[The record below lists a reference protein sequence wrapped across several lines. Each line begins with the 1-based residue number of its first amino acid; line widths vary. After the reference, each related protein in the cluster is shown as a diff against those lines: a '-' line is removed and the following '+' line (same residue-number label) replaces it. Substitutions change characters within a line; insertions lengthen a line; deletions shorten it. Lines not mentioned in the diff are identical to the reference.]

1 MEESIFM
8 DGVRAFFAMLD
19 RMAYSLITI
28 FYNTINDL
36 AAAQLVKTDVIN
48 QITGRMYALLGI
60 FMLFKVSFSLINYIV
75 DPNQIDDKT
84 RGGGALIKRIVIT
97 FALIVST
104 PFAFN
109 MIYEAQSAILAD
121 QLIPRFLL
129 GVEVKKTPDKDTDT
143 GVVYRLKMTG
153 CSNDIE
159 VPNMGNYLGLAIFKP
174 FFIPQDKDSI
184 GDNDVGKVD
193 EEVYNDLYCN
203 GGEKLG
209 EASVKNMLSDDD
221 LYNAPKGWSTDNYYT
236 MDYSFGLSTA
246 IGIVIALIL
255 LGYCF
260 DIATRAFKLLFLEI
274 IAPIPI
280 MSYVDPD
287 SSKSGMFIKWLK
299 EVAGTWVSL
308 FTRLASLFLAIF
320 VIQEITAT
328 DGNLYFVNGYEFHG
342 NIAWIKILIIIGAL
356 MFAKQLPKILEN
368 ILGFQ
373 LGGNMTVNPLKKLD
387 SEALGFSQARKAAA
401 TGASMAAGAAVG
413 ALGGMGAN
421 AWAAR
426 VNNKE
431 AMKAIGRAGEKWRN
445 LSFEDKSK
453 LRQKYYEAGGRS
465 GIGNVGSIIAGGAS
479 ASARSA
485 AAASKQKG
493 KFVPL
498 RSAEVGI
505 TGSSTARRRRASGYG
520 IFGQMRDRATDVA
533 GISKSYGTTS
543 ELKNRKKQYEQ
554 QLSELEAKRES
565 LRDQLSKI
573 TASNPKNA
581 LAYQT
586 VLQTEKVTNSDG
598 TVKKDEYGND
608 MKRYKYDSYTDYQD
622 DYYKRLNEYTVYT
635 SGSGEKTGEEMRRE
649 KEAELDELR
658 TTNPA
663 KYAEDKARY
672 DSVMTGSV
680 TAEGMLS
687 KDEFD
692 RARIYDQQIASNE
705 RDIKS
710 AKREISK
717 VEENMKPVLGGKP
730 DLGGKPPL
738 GGK

>member
-84 RGGGALIKRIVIT
+84 RGGGALIKRIT

-129 GVEVKKTPDKDTDT
+129 GVEVKKTPNKDTDT
-143 GVVYRLKMTG
+143 GVVYKLRMTG
-153 CSNDIE
+153 CTGADEELQI
-159 VPNMGNYLGLAIFKP
+159 PNMGNYLGLAIFKP
-174 FFIPQDKDSI
+174 FFVPQDDTVI
-184 GDNDVGKVD
+184 GDNEVGKVD
-193 EEVYNDLYCN
+193 SEVYSDLYCHA
-203 GGEKLG
+203 GEKLG

-421 AWAAR
+421 AWAAH

-431 AMKAIGRAGEKWRN
+431 AMKAIGHAGEKWKS
-445 LSFEDKSK
+445 LPFETQSN
-453 LRQKYYEAGGRS
+453 LRQKYYEAGGRT
-465 GIGNVGSIIAGGAS
+465 GIGSLGSVIAGGAS

-498 RSAEVGI
+498 RSAEAGI
-505 TGSSTARRRRASGYG
+505 TGSSTARRRRAAGFG
-520 IFGQMRDRATDVA
+520 IVGQMRDRATDVA

-573 TASNPKNA
+573 TTSDPNRA

-608 MKRYKYDSYTDYQD
+608 MKRYKYESYD
-622 DYYKRLNEYTVYT
+622 DYYKEHEQREAAYKVYMD
-635 SGSGEKTGEEMRRE
+635 GESGEKARRD
-649 KEAELDELR
+649 KEAELDVMKTKDPE
-658 TTNPA
+658 
-663 KYAEDKARY
+663 KYAVEKQNY
-672 DSVMTGSV
+672 DNIMAVG
-680 TAEGMLS
+680 AEGMLS
-687 KDEFD
+687 REEFD
-692 RARIYDQQIASNE
+692 RARIYDQQITSNE